1 MPPGEIGASSFE
13 FYEGIRIFIPGAAL
27 VGLYAGVVATFGLH
41 APDPANSFVAAVAS
55 ALLAGLL
62 LYFIDYPSRGAAFRS
77 GLPDKE
83 LENWN
88 LPRTLNRLNLY
99 FVLMD
104 TDVPGGIRSRA
115 LYMGSMYRIGIEL
128 AYLLFVTS
136 MSVLGV
142 ALFVPSSGQPVSTTA
157 LKPILWVGAG
167 LFVLLL
173 ITTVFLNAARARKSS
188 EIWTRLLSPLGEFQR
203 SDLTF
208 LLVSVLLVISQ
219 LHFDAAYL
227 AGAAVAVPG
236 LTWAMR
242 YHRGHPDGGHVS
254 AQFALFWLC
263 WCGATLC
270 ALAALDLPQQS
281 TLTLADSVAWIGVGL
296 LAGVIVAARPEKKLR
311 GIYSTQRLWLQMNR
325 NTLEEKHVAPW
336 RARETDKSANQPPP
350 TKVKSEV
357 VV

>member
-13 FYEGIRIFIPGAAL
+13 FYEGIRIFIPGAAV
-27 VGLYAGVVATFGLH
+27 VGLYAGVVATFGLD
-41 APDPANSFVAAVAS
+41 APDPADSFVAAAVS

-83 LENWN
+83 LENWEI
-88 LPRTLNRLNLY
+88 PRTLNRLNLY

-128 AYLLFVTS
+128 AYLFFITS

-142 ALFVPSSGQPVSTTA
+142 ALFAPSSGKPELTASIEPV
-157 LKPILWVGAG
+157 LWVGAG
-167 LFVLLL
+167 LFALLL
-173 ITTVFLNAARARKSS
+173 VTTTFLNAARASSKS
-188 EIWTRLLSPLGEFQR
+188 ELWKRLLGPIKEFGR
-203 SDLTF
+203 SDL
-208 LLVSVLLVISQ
+208 VLLLISALLIAGQ
-219 LHFDAAYL
+219 LLFDAPYL

-236 LTWAMR
+236 LTWAAR
-242 YHRGHPDGGHVS
+242 YHRGHPGGKHVS
-254 AQFALFWLC
+254 TQFALFWLC

-270 ALAALDLPQQS
+270 VLAALDLPQHS
-281 TLTLADSVAWIGVGL
+281 TLTLADSVAWIGLGL
-296 LAGVIVAARPEKKLR
+296 LAGVTVAARPEKKLR

-325 NTLEEKHVAPW
+325 KALEGKHVAPW
-336 RARETDKSANQPPP
+336 RAREAENPGHSPSANA
-350 TKVKSEV
+350 K
-357 VV
+357 